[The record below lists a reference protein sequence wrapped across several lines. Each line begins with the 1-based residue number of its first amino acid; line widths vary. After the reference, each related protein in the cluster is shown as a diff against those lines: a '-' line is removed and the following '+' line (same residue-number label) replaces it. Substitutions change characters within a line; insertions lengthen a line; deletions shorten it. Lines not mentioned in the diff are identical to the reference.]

1 MKTRIPNLALCGL
14 LLLVTAGAALADTA
28 VDETRALAPD
38 GRVQVENVSGRI
50 EVEAWDRAEVQ
61 VSGTLGD
68 SVEELEISG
77 SENSLR
83 VIVHNRQ
90 SRGRGPDDTDL
101 VLRVP
106 AGASLGAVAVSAD
119 VEVRGLA
126 GGEVNVS
133 SVSGDVTVDAA
144 ASRVDLA
151 SVSGDVNFTGE
162 TPRLRAENVSGELI
176 LLGLDGEIEVSTVSG
191 DVRLEAGRVERGRFE
206 SVSGDL
212 DLVLEVADGG
222 RLTLESM
229 SGDAV
234 LRLPDG
240 QQGEFEAQ
248 TFSGS
253 IDADFG
259 AVNRPKYGPG
269 ERLSHRAGSNGAT
282 IRLNS
287 FSGDIE
293 ILQQ

>member
-1 MKTRIPNLALCGL
+1 MRTRIPNLFLYGL
-14 LLLVTAGAALADTA
+14 LLLAAAGAALADTE
-28 VDETRALAPD
+28 VDETRDMAPD
-38 GRVQVENVSGRI
+38 GRVTVENVSGRI
-50 EVEAWDRAEVQ
+50 EVEAWDRAELRVT
-61 VSGTLGD
+61 GTLGD

-83 VIVHNRQ
+83 VIVRNRQ

-106 AGASLGAVAVSAD
+106 TGASLQAVAVSAD
-119 VEVRGLA
+119 VDVRGLA

-133 SVSGDVTVDAA
+133 SVSGDITVEAA
-144 ASRVDLA
+144 ASRVDLV
-151 SVSGDVNFTGE
+151 SVSGDVSYSGE
-162 TPRLRAENVSGELI
+162 APRLRAENVSGELV
-176 LLGLDGEIEVSTVSG
+176 LLGPDGEIEVSTVSG
-191 DVRLEAGRVERGRFE
+191 DVRLEAGQVERGRFE

-212 DLVLEVADGG
+212 DLALEVADGG

-234 LRLPDG
+234 LRLPGG

-259 AVNRPKYGPG
+259 AVDRPKYGPG
-269 ERLSHRAGSNGAT
+269 ERLSHRQGSNGAT

-293 ILQQ
+293 IHQE

>member
-1 MKTRIPNLALCGL
+1 MTIQTPFKALLALVCL
-14 LLLVTAGAALADTA
+14 AAAGSLQADTEIS
-28 VDETRALAPD
+28 ETRALAPD
-38 GRVQVENVSGRI
+38 GRVTVENVSGQI
-50 EVEAWDRAEVQ
+50 EVQGWDRDQ
-61 VSGTLGD
+61 VEISGTLGD

-77 SENSLR
+77 SEQSLR

-101 VLRVP
+101 VLRIP
-106 AGASLGAVAVSAD
+106 AGASLTAVAVSAD
-119 VEVRGLA
+119 VEVEGLD
-126 GGEVNVS
+126 GGEMNVS
-133 SVSGDVTVDAA
+133 SVSGDVTVS
-144 ASRVDLA
+144 ASATRVDLA
-151 SVSGDVNFTGE
+151 SVSGDVDFRGRTG
-162 TPRLRAENVSGELI
+162 RLQAENVSGDLVLE
-176 LLGLDGEIEVSTVSG
+176 GADGEIEVSTVSG
-191 DVRLEAGRVERGRFE
+191 DLRLEAGRVDRGRFE

-212 DLVLEVADGG
+212 ELSLEVADGG

-234 LRLPDG
+234 LRLPAG
-240 QQGEFEAQ
+240 QQAEFEAQ
-248 TFSGS
+248 TFSGA

-259 AVNRPKYGPG
+259 AIERPRHGPG
-269 ERLSHRAGSNGAT
+269 ARLSHRAGSNGAS